1 MNMVQVLQTILQIL
15 DMFMALSKDNSWINY
30 LVLEN
35 PPIYAQL
42 KVVSNTGFDD
52 SSLLNNFRKLYQ
64 LMCGGPGQGV
74 VVALVRYPRRQAA
87 YSKIPPLW
95 TPLRGGHGHES

>member
-30 LVLEN
+30 LVPEN

-42 KVVSNTGFDD
+42 KAVSNTGFDD

-64 LMCGGPGQGV
+64 LMCGGPRQGV
-74 VVALVRYPRRQAA
+74 AVALVRDPRQQAA
-87 YSKIPPLW
+87 YSKIPPPR
-95 TPLRGGHGHES
+95 TPSRGGPRR

>member
-1 MNMVQVLQTILQIL
+1 M
-15 DMFMALSKDNSWINY
+15 DDY
-30 LVLEN
+30 LVSDT
-35 PPIYAQL
+35 ITAFIVQMQHATTDVL
-42 KVVSNTGFDD
+42 KE
-52 SSLLNNFRKLYQ
+52 KLYQ